1 MRSRDR
7 RLARL
12 AAHSVDAAAEAEQRC
27 AAAQAR
33 AAIVD
38 TVRLS
43 LTALGIDP
51 ATVSALRRID
61 KTTDEPAPA
70 TPAPQPEDD
79 SPLGAEVERLAR
91 RYLDRPAIDFGAASL
106 VEVLAWCI
114 ARHND
119 TPETGEETAGSPT
132 RKREP
137 QI

>member
-12 AAHSVDAAAEAEQRC
+12 AAHSVDAAAEAEERC
-27 AAAQAR
+27 AATKAR

-43 LTALGIDP
+43 LTQLGIDP

-61 KTTDEPAPA
+61 KAADEPAPA
-70 TPAPQPEDD
+70 TPAPQPDEDD
-79 SPLGAEVERLAR
+79 PFGPEIERLAR
-91 RYLDRPAIDFGAASL
+91 RYLDHPAINFGQASI

-114 ARHND
+114 ARQND
-119 TPETGEETAGSPT
+119 TAENNEEPTGSAT
-132 RKREP
+132 RE
-137 QI
+137 